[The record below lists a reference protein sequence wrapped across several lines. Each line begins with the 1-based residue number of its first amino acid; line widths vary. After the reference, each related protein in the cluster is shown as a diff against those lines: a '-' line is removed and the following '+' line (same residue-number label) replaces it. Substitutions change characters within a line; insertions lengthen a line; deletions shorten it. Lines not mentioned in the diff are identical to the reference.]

1 MLGTVVVADKS
12 KTVRRMVEIALA
24 KHPFELTFA
33 EDGAAAIQA
42 VRDGS
47 PAVAILGAS
56 LGGVN
61 GYEAAQQLK
70 ADAGTKGVKILL
82 VVGKTAGFDAGSA
95 GDSVDDHIVSPFITQ
110 QLVEKVFNAV
120 GADVP
125 DGKIFKSSVLNIPL
139 AKPKAAEKPA
149 AAPAPEPT
157 PPAAEPDFDAE
168 TVAMDALP
176 PMAEQAPPPVVEEA
190 PPPPV
195 VADAPPPPVVEEAP
209 PPPVVEAAP
218 PPVVEAT
225 PAAAP
230 TGDMTADAVA
240 QTAAAAAAAGVDAA
254 LAERIAWEVVPQ
266 LAEAILKEE
275 IARVVRARLA
285 G

>member
-70 ADAGTKGVKILL
+70 ADAGTQGVKVILL
-82 VVGKTAGFDAGSA
+82 AGKSAGFDAGSA
-95 GDSVDDHIVSPFITQ
+95 GDAVDDHLISPFVTQ
-110 QLVEKVFNAV
+110 KLVEKVFTAV
-120 GADVP
+120 GAEVP
-125 DGKIFKSSVLNIPL
+125 DGKVFKSSVLNIPL
-139 AKPKAAEKPA
+139 AKPKAAEAP
-149 AAPAPEPT
+149 AAPAPT
-157 PPAAEPDFDAE
+157 PPSMDDAAE
-168 TVAMDALP
+168 TVAMDSLP
-176 PMAEQAPPPVVEEA
+176 PMSEQAPPPVVEQ
-190 PPPPV
+190 
-195 VADAPPPPVVEEAP
+195 
-209 PPPVVEAAP
+209 AP
-218 PPVVEAT
+218 PPVVEQAPPPVVEQA
-225 PAAAP
+225 PAPAAEPAAP
-230 TGDMTADAVA
+230 TGDLAADAVA
-240 QTAAAAAAAGVDAA
+240 RTAAAASAAGVDAA

>member
-70 ADAGTKGVKILL
+70 ADAGTQGVKVILL
-82 VVGKTAGFDAGSA
+82 AGKSAGFDAGSA
-95 GDSVDDHIVSPFITQ
+95 GDAVDDHLISPFVTQ
-110 QLVEKVFNAV
+110 KLVEKVFTAV
-120 GADVP
+120 GAEVP
-125 DGKIFKSSVLNIPL
+125 DGKVFKSSVLNIPL
-139 AKPKAAEKPA
+139 AKPKAAEAP
-149 AAPAPEPT
+149 AAPAPT
-157 PPAAEPDFDAE
+157 PPSMDDAAE
-168 TVAMDALP
+168 TVAMDSLP
-176 PMAEQAPPPVVEEA
+176 PMSEQAPPPVVEQA
-190 PPPPV
+190 P
-195 VADAPPPPVVEEAP
+195 AP
-209 PPPVVEAAP
+209 AAEP
-218 PPVVEAT
+218 
-225 PAAAP
+225 AAP
-230 TGDMTADAVA
+230 TGDLAANAVA
-240 QTAAAAAAAGVDAA
+240 RTAAAASAAGVDAA

>member
-24 KHPFELTFA
+24 KHPFELTVA

-70 ADAGTKGVKILL
+70 ADAGTQGVKILL
-82 VVGKTAGFDAGSA
+82 VVGKSAGFDAGSA

-125 DGKIFKSSVLNIPL
+125 DGKIFKSSVLSIPL

-149 AAPAPEPT
+149 AAQAPAPEPT
-157 PPAAEPDFDAE
+157 PPAAAPDLDAE

-176 PMAEQAPPPVVEEA
+176 PVAEQAPPPVVEQAPPPVVEQAPPPVVEEA
-190 PPPPV
+190 
-195 VADAPPPPVVEEAP
+195 A
-209 PPPVVEAAP
+209 PPVVEAA
-218 PPVVEAT
+218 

-230 TGDMTADAVA
+230 TGDMAADAVA

>member
-70 ADAGTKGVKILL
+70 ADAGTQGVKILL
-82 VVGKTAGFDAGSA
+82 VVGKSAGFDAGSA

-125 DGKIFKSSVLNIPL
+125 DGKIFKSSVLSIPL

-149 AAPAPEPT
+149 AAQAPAPEPT
-157 PPAAEPDFDAE
+157 PPAAAPDLDAE

-176 PMAEQAPPPVVEEA
+176 PVAEQAPPPVVEQAPPPVVEEA
-190 PPPPV
+190 
-195 VADAPPPPVVEEAP
+195 A
-209 PPPVVEAAP
+209 PPVVEAA
-218 PPVVEAT
+218 

-230 TGDMTADAVA
+230 TGDMAADAVA

>member
-70 ADAGTKGVKILL
+70 ADAGTQGVKVILL
-82 VVGKTAGFDAGSA
+82 AGKSAGFDAGSA
-95 GDSVDDHIVSPFITQ
+95 GDAVDDHLISPFVTQ
-110 QLVEKVFNAV
+110 KLVEKVFTAV
-120 GADVP
+120 GAEVP
-125 DGKIFKSSVLNIPL
+125 DGKVFKSSVLNIPL
-139 AKPKAAEKPA
+139 AKPKAAEAP
-149 AAPAPEPT
+149 AAPAPT
-157 PPAAEPDFDAE
+157 PPSMDDAAE
-168 TVAMDALP
+168 TVAMDSLP
-176 PMAEQAPPPVVEEA
+176 PMSEQAPPPVVEQ
-190 PPPPV
+190 
-195 VADAPPPPVVEEAP
+195 
-209 PPPVVEAAP
+209 AP
-218 PPVVEAT
+218 PPVVEQA
-225 PAAAP
+225 PAPAAEPAAP
-230 TGDMTADAVA
+230 TGDLAADAVA
-240 QTAAAAAAAGVDAA
+240 RTAAAASAAGVDAA

>member
-1 MLGTVVVADKS
+1 MLGSVVVADKS

-70 ADAGTKGVKILL
+70 ADAGTQGVKIIVLA
-82 VVGKTAGFDAGSA
+82 GKSAGFDAGSA
-95 GDSVDDHIVSPFITQ
+95 GDAVDDHIITPFVTQ
-110 QLVEKVFNAV
+110 QLVEKVFGAV
-120 GADVP
+120 GAEVP
-125 DGKIFKSSVLNIPL
+125 DAKIFKSSVLSIPL

-149 AAPAPEPT
+149 AE
-157 PPAAEPDFDAE
+157 PAAEPAPPVVE
-168 TVAMDALP
+168 EPAATVALEALP
-176 PMAEQAPPPVVEEA
+176 PMSEQAPPPVVEEAAPPVIEDAPPPVVEEAAPPVVEQAPPPVVEEA
-190 PPPPV
+190 P
-195 VADAPPPPVVEEAP
+195 
-209 PPPVVEAAP
+209 AAP
-218 PPVVEAT
+218 
-225 PAAAP
+225 AP
-230 TGDMTADAVA
+230 TGDLAADAVA